1 MIDCPNG
8 DVRDALPDYLH
19 DRLDTAR
26 RREVESHLAGCEA
39 CREELAL
46 LRALRVTMR
55 RAPAV
60 NAEAIAAAIPAYH
73 APARRGWAMGWRTA
87 AAVVALAVGGTS
99 IALLNRRAPSAG
111 EDVTPY
117 VKTASEPRRDSAT
130 PAAPRAPV
138 VAARPAD
145 ATPPTA
151 TPGRTPATATN
162 RELAMAGGT
171 IGDLSDGELSAL
183 VEGIESLDAVPS
195 AEVDGEEPMSLGRQE
210 DI

>member
-8 DVRDALPDYLH
+8 DVRDALPDYLS

-26 RREVESHLAGCEA
+26 RRQVESHLAGCDA

-60 NAEAIAAAIPAYH
+60 DVAAIAAAIPPYRV
-73 APARRGWAMGWRTA
+73 PARRSWATGWRVA
-87 AAVVALAVGGTS
+87 AAIVALAVGGTS
-99 IALLNRRAPSAG
+99 IVLLRSRAPVAR

-117 VKTASEPRRDSAT
+117 VRGVPAPHPESPTVAVVPPSPEAVAPAIPTPRSQPVATSA
-130 PAAPRAPV
+130 
-138 VAARPAD
+138 
-145 ATPPTA
+145 
-151 TPGRTPATATN
+151 N
-162 RELAMAGGT
+162 RELAMAGGSIT
-171 IGDLSDGELSAL
+171 DLSDGELSAL
-183 VEGIESLDAVPS
+183 VEGIESLDGVLS
-195 AEVDGEEPMSLGRQE
+195 TEVDGDAPIPLGRQE

>member
-26 RREVESHLAGCEA
+26 RRRVEAHLAGCDA

-60 NAEAIAAAIPAYH
+60 DSEAIAAAIPPYR
-73 APARRGWAMGWRTA
+73 APARRGWAVGWRAA
-87 AAVVALAVGGTS
+87 AAVVAIAVGGTS
-99 IALLNRRAPSAG
+99 IALLRGRAPAVRQ
-111 EDVTPY
+111 DVTPY
-117 VKTASEPRRDSAT
+117 VQAVPTPRRESPTVAVT
-130 PAAPRAPV
+130 PSPVPRAPAIASPSRQPVATV
-138 VAARPAD
+138 VS
-145 ATPPTA
+145 
-151 TPGRTPATATN
+151 
-162 RELAMAGGT
+162 RELAMAGGS
-171 IGDLSDGELSAL
+171 INDLSDGELSAL
-183 VEGIESLDAVPS
+183 VDGIESLDAVPS
-195 AEVDGEEPMSLGRQE
+195 TEVEGDEPAPLGRQE